1 MTTQKIIPIKPL
13 TAWSFSRYQTYQQC
27 PAKLKYSAIMKLK
40 EPKNDAMERGSM
52 IHLLAEHFVKGEIK
66 GKFPP
71 ELVNFKDELTRLRT
85 MYKKISQS
93 MAVEDQWAFRADW
106 SETTWG
112 DWNECWLRIKLD
124 LAHHEDDETLIV
136 TDWKTGKFREDKNA
150 EYLEQLELYA
160 LTALLLHDHIQ
171 TVKPRLVY
179 LDIGVV
185 YPLVGEPIIYTRAD
199 IPRLKK
205 AWEKRVAPML
215 SDTVFAPRP
224 NNLCRFCHYRKDNNG
239 PCQF

>member
-1 MTTQKIIPIKPL
+1 MTAQKVIPIKPL

-40 EPKNDAMERGSM
+40 EPQNEAMARGEM
-52 IHLLAEHFVKGEIK
+52 VHKLAERYVKGEIPAK
-66 GKFPP
+66 TPP
-71 ELVNFKDELTRLRT
+71 ELAKFKDELVRLRA

-93 MAVEDQWAFRADW
+93 MTAEDQWSFRSDW
-106 SETTWG
+106 SETTWN
-112 DWNECWLRIKLD
+112 DWNGCWLRIKLD

-160 LTALLLHDHIQ
+160 LTALLLHEHIQ
-171 TVKPRLVY
+171 KVKPRLIY
-179 LDIGVV
+179 LDLGVV
-185 YPLVGEPIIYTRAD
+185 YPLVDKPITYTRAD

-205 AWEKRVAPML
+205 VWEKRVAPML

-224 NNLCRFCHYRKDNNG
+224 NNLCSWCHFRKDNGG
-239 PCQF
+239 PCAF